1 MQGFVDGGEGRHGQ
15 DGPRGAAKLHGM
27 ADGRDHRPAGA
38 ADIVRPPTEPA
49 QSPSPS
55 FTLRRPTAPTTG
67 MDKGPRLY

>member
-1 MQGFVDGGEGRHGQ
+1 
-15 DGPRGAAKLHGM
+15 M